1 MSGNNVGYR
10 AIAQRAQRNRFG
22 LQKFEVT
29 ALIGLAP
36 PEHSEGLV
44 GTPAASFHPDR
55 VGRVEEA
62 AVFLA
67 SDDSSFVKRN
77 WAVCRWRH
85 RSDSESNL
93 NDHEPC

>member
-22 LQKFEVT
+22 LQKFEAT

-44 GTPAASFHPDR
+44 GHLGSLVPPGR

-85 RSDSESNL
+85 RSDL
-93 NDHEPC
+93 NPT